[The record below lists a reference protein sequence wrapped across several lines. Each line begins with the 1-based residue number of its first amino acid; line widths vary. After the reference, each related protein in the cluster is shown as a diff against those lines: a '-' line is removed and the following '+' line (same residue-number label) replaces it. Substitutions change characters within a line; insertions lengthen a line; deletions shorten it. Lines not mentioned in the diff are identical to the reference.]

1 MEESVVVLYYETI
14 LQLCDICG
22 DCNMY
27 AYPYND
33 LKSSSPSPNSYRT
46 LVNSY
51 KGDINYL
58 GKLVSDA
65 EKKRAEIGQS
75 ATVLAKALG
84 LYPKDM
90 IIGESEKVIA
100 FCDKIMM
107 RDEDCDFRKFV
118 RKWTITQRDRIRDK
132 KSYIVMSYDYYVDRY
147 AKLLDKRKEKKKAKV
162 KAAANTAKTNLKS
175 PD

>member
-1 MEESVVVLYYETI
+1 MRTHRFGSREVSVIGLGTADFGGRIAESLAREFLDAYIGIKGNFIDTARVY
-14 LQLCDICG
+14 G
-22 DCNMY
+22 DF
-27 AYPYND
+27 
-33 LKSSSPSPNSYRT
+33 
-46 LVNSY
+46 
-51 KGDINYL
+51 
-58 GKLVSDA
+58 
-65 EKKRAEIGQS
+65 
-75 ATVLAKALG
+75 AT
-84 LYPKDM
+84 PKN
-90 IIGESEKVIA
+90 GESEKVIA